1 MICQER
7 KYKGFKA
14 PTPIEFKRDIMS
26 IILTGGCGFIGTN
39 FIREWLL
46 TRNERLINIDKI
58 TYAANCDTAEIQDKN
73 YKFFQLDIIDTSS
86 LLSLIRRIKPRAII
100 HFAAET
106 HVDRSITTPE
116 DFVLT
121 NINGTYSLL
130 EASLDYFLGLSPE
143 SKSSFKVINIST
155 DEVYGALSADD
166 LKFTEQ
172 SALAPNSPYSAS
184 KASAD
189 MLARS
194 FFKTYGLPV
203 ITTRC
208 SNNFGPFQNDEKFIP
223 KILKAINFG
232 QKIPV
237 YGKGTQIR
245 DWLYV
250 LDHVKALL
258 SVLDDARAGSVF
270 NIGGGTE
277 LENITLARL
286 ICKMFA
292 RKLDKNENDFL
303 SLITFVD
310 DRQGHDFR
318 YAIDSSFIHE
328 KLGWS
333 ANHDFNSTLSDML
346 DQYISVNQLGYISRT
361 LK

>member
-1 MICQER
+1 MR
-7 KYKGFKA
+7 S
-14 PTPIEFKRDIMS
+14 EFQRDLMS

-39 FIREWLL
+39 FVHEWLS
-46 TRNERLINIDKI
+46 TRNEKLINVDKI
-58 TYAANCDTAEIQDKN
+58 TYAANRDTAEIQNNN
-73 YKFFQLDIIDTSS
+73 YKFFQIDIIDTSS
-86 LLSLIRRIKPRAII
+86 LLKLMKKFEPRAII

-106 HVDRSITTPE
+106 HVDRSISSPE

-130 EASLDYFLGLSPE
+130 KASLEYFLGLSAE
-143 SKSSFKVINIST
+143 SKSNFKFINIST

-184 KASAD
+184 KAGAD

-223 KILKAINFG
+223 KILQAINLG
-232 QKIPV
+232 QNIPV
-237 YGKGTQIR
+237 YGQGTQIR

-258 SVLDDARAGSVF
+258 SVLDDARVGSVF
-270 NIGGGTE
+270 NIGGGVE
-277 LENITLARL
+277 MENITLAQL
-286 ICKMFA
+286 ICEMFA
-292 RKLDKNENDFL
+292 KKLGRNTNEFM
-303 SLITFVD
+303 SLISYVD

-318 YAIDSSFIHE
+318 YAVDSSLIHDE
-328 KLGWS
+328 LGWS
-333 ANHDFNSTLSDML
+333 ANHDFTSTLSDML
-346 DQYISVNQLGYISRT
+346 DQYISINHLGDVSST
-361 LK
+361 